1 MVAKLKNAKNKSIT
15 KTSAILHIYIYR
27 KKQIQVGYF
36 DSNEVARIDITG
48 VSSGVYIV
56 ELTVVGQRQR
66 ARLIVE

>member
-15 KTSAILHIYIYR
+15 KTSAILHIYR